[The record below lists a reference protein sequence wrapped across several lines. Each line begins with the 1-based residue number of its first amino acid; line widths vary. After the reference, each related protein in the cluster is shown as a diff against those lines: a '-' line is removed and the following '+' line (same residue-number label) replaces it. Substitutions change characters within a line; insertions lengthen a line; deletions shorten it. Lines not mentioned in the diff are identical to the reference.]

1 MNNNSIIRRIRFIF
15 DYSDSKMIELF
26 EFAGKEVTR
35 AEISDWL
42 KKDDDEAFQALND
55 QKLAFFLNGMIVANR
70 GKKDGEVPIVEKQ
83 LNNNI
88 ILRKLKIALELKDE
102 DILDILDL
110 VNMRISKHEL
120 SAFFRHPEHAHYR
133 PCKDQIL
140 RNFLLGMQVK
150 YAIEK

>member
-15 DYSDSKMIELF
+15 DYNDSKMIELF

-110 VNMRISKHEL
+110 VDMRISKHEL

-133 PCKDQIL
+133 ICKDQIL

-150 YAIEK
+150 YADEK

>member
-15 DYSDSKMIELF
+15 DYNDSKMIELF

-55 QKLAFFLNGMIVANR
+55 QKLAFFLSGMIVANR

-110 VNMRISKHEL
+110 VDMRISKHEL
-120 SAFFRHPEHAHYR
+120 SAFFRHPDHAHYR
-133 PCKDQIL
+133 TCKDQIL

-150 YAIEK
+150 YADEK

>member
-15 DYSDSKMIELF
+15 DYNDSKMIELF

-35 AEISDWL
+35 AEISGWL

-110 VNMRISKHEL
+110 VDMRISKHEL

-133 PCKDQIL
+133 ICKDQIL

-150 YAIEK
+150 YADEK

>member
-1 MNNNSIIRRIRFIF
+1 
-15 DYSDSKMIELF
+15 
-26 EFAGKEVTR
+26 
-35 AEISDWL
+35 
-42 KKDDDEAFQALND
+42 
-55 QKLAFFLNGMIVANR
+55 MIVANR

-110 VNMRISKHEL
+110 VDMRISKHEL

-133 PCKDQIL
+133 ICKDQIL

-150 YAIEK
+150 YADEI

>member
-1 MNNNSIIRRIRFIF
+1 MNNNSIMRRIRFIF
-15 DYSDSKMIELF
+15 DYSDSRMIELF

-35 AEISDWL
+35 VEISDWL
-42 KKDDDEAFQALND
+42 KKDEDEAFQSLND

-110 VNMRISKHEL
+110 VDMRISKHEL
-120 SAFFRHPEHAHYR
+120 SAFFRHPDHAHDR
-133 PCKDQIL
+133 TCKDQIL

-150 YAIEK
+150 FADEK

>member
-15 DYSDSKMIELF
+15 DYSDSRMIELF

-70 GKKDGEVPIVEKQ
+70 GKKDGELPIVEKQ
-83 LNNNI
+83 LNKNI

-110 VNMRISKHEL
+110 VDMRISKHEL

-133 PCKDQIL
+133 ICKDQIL

-150 YAIEK
+150 YADEK

>member
-15 DYSDSKMIELF
+15 DYNDSKMIELF

-110 VNMRISKHEL
+110 VDMRISKHEL
-120 SAFFRHPEHAHYR
+120 SAFFRHPDHAHYR
-133 PCKDQIL
+133 ICKDQIL

-150 YAIEK
+150 YADEK

>member
-102 DILDILDL
+102 DILDTLDL

-120 SAFFRHPEHAHYR
+120 SAFFRNPDHAHYR

-150 YAIEK
+150 YADEK

>member
-15 DYSDSKMIELF
+15 DYNDSKMIELF

-70 GKKDGEVPIVEKQ
+70 GKKDGKVPIVEKQ

-110 VNMRISKHEL
+110 VDMRISKHEL
-120 SAFFRHPEHAHYR
+120 SAFFRHPDHAHYR
-133 PCKDQIL
+133 TCKDQIL

-150 YAIEK
+150 YADEK

>member
-1 MNNNSIIRRIRFIF
+1 M
-15 DYSDSKMIELF
+15 
-26 EFAGKEVTR
+26 
-35 AEISDWL
+35 

-110 VNMRISKHEL
+110 VDMRISKHEL
-120 SAFFRHPEHAHYR
+120 SAFFRHPDHAHYR
-133 PCKDQIL
+133 TCKDQIL

-150 YAIEK
+150 YAVEK

>member
-15 DYSDSKMIELF
+15 DYNDSRMIELF

-110 VNMRISKHEL
+110 VDMRISKHEL

-133 PCKDQIL
+133 ICKDQIL

-150 YAIEK
+150 YADEK

>member
-15 DYSDSKMIELF
+15 DYSDSRMIELF

-102 DILDILDL
+102 DILDTLDL

-120 SAFFRHPEHAHYR
+120 SAFFRNPDHAHYR

-150 YAIEK
+150 YADEK

>member
-15 DYSDSKMIELF
+15 DYNDSKMIELF

-110 VNMRISKHEL
+110 VDMRISKHEL

-133 PCKDQIL
+133 ICKDQIL

-150 YAIEK
+150 YANEK

>member
-15 DYSDSKMIELF
+15 NYNDSKMIELF

-110 VNMRISKHEL
+110 VDMRISKHEL

-133 PCKDQIL
+133 ICKDQIL

-150 YAIEK
+150 YADEK